1 MLLSSVNPTW
11 TPVNFGPSQVL
22 KNRPVNHRKT
32 SYDFLHKSNED
43 NCRYELNSWHYLPK
57 HHESKTKWCKIPFS
71 FTFPREILNAVDR
84 PMLKQR
90 KFLTLKGYGK
100 KFLLKFFVKFLYF
113 TEVIY
118 YPLIYSPFQYWHSIS
133 SRFHLWF
140 LFLRNRIWKIVW
152 RKGTHTWLKC
162 GTYYRVL

>member
-1 MLLSSVNPTW
+1 MT
-11 TPVNFGPSQVL
+11 
-22 KNRPVNHRKT
+22 
-32 SYDFLHKSNED
+32 FLHKSNED

-118 YPLIYSPFQYWHSIS
+118 YPLIYSPFHKVCG
-133 SRFHLWF
+133 F
-140 LFLRNRIWKIVW
+140 LLTTLSYPKLHCIWNVILTSFPF
-152 RKGTHTWLKC
+152 RE
-162 GTYYRVL
+162 

>member
-1 MLLSSVNPTW
+1 MITRIYRFVEDGEKARGWSLLGETTPYINPLLLSSVNSWW
-11 TPVNFGPSQVL
+11 TLL
-22 KNRPVNHRKT
+22 KLWTKLSAKKQSRQS
-32 SYDFLHKSNED
+32 SYDFLHNSNED

-100 KFLLKFFVKFLYF
+100 KFLLKFFVKFFVLHWGDLLSPYLF
-113 TEVIY
+113 
-118 YPLIYSPFQYWHSIS
+118 PLSI
-133 SRFHLWF
+133 LA
-140 LFLRNRIWKIVW
+140 LL
-152 RKGTHTWLKC
+152 
-162 GTYYRVL
+162 